1 MGIMVY
7 PKSING
13 VIQAIPAKSHGHRL
27 LIAAALSGDD
37 TWVDLPRLS
46 QDLEATIQSLEAMGA
61 GFSEEN
67 HRIRVRPIKVPQ
79 EQPVLDC
86 GESGSTLRF
95 LLPIAAALVR
105 EFEMKGEGR
114 LPHRPLG
121 ELKREMLRNG
131 CRFSSSQLPFRVRGP
146 LEAGKFQLPGDVSS
160 QYITGLLM
168 ALPLLRKDS
177 ALEITSP
184 LESAGYVE
192 MTLEVLEAFGVK
204 MRKTKGGYKIPG
216 NQSYHSPG
224 QVKVE
229 GDWSNGA
236 FFLAMGALQGEVMV
250 EGLEEKSL
258 QPDRRILWFLEE
270 MGAHITLTPQGVLI
284 QKGDL
289 TAIHADVAS
298 CPDLMPVLSIL
309 MANARG
315 VSEITGGK
323 RLRLK
328 ESDRIQAMAEN
339 LNAMGV
345 RVEETDQ
352 GLKIWGATSIRG
364 GAVQGY
370 NDHRI
375 VMAMA
380 TAACNS
386 KAPILIT
393 DHQAVDKSYP
403 DFFTDLKSL
412 GGEWNV
418 I

>member
-1 MGIMVY
+1 
-7 PKSING
+7 
-13 VIQAIPAKSHGHRL
+13 
-27 LIAAALSGDD
+27 
-37 TWVDLPRLS
+37 
-46 QDLEATIQSLEAMGA
+46 
-61 GFSEEN
+61 
-67 HRIRVRPIKVPQ
+67 
-79 EQPVLDC
+79 
-86 GESGSTLRF
+86 
-95 LLPIAAALVR
+95 
-105 EFEMKGEGR
+105 
-114 LPHRPLG
+114 
-121 ELKREMLRNG
+121 MLRNG

-204 MRKTKGGYKIPG
+204 VRKIKDGYKISG
-216 NQSYHSPG
+216 NQSYYSPG

-236 FFLAMGALQGEVMV
+236 FFLAMGAIQGEVMV

-270 MGAHITLTPQGVLI
+270 MGAHITLTPQGVLT

-328 ESDRIQAMAEN
+328 ESDRIRAMAEN

-364 GAVQGY
+364 GAVKGY